1 MKDASCNS
9 PEDKRKTVQIRA
21 TSTKC
26 HISDPCQ
33 VGNEKKLRSTSNPSL
48 FNIFWPMQSRFN
60 FSMRCHRTPNL

>member
-9 PEDKRKTVQIRA
+9 PEDKRKIVQIRA

-33 VGNEKKLRSTSNPSL
+33 VGNEKKIKIHFESFPVQHFLADAKSL
-48 FNIFWPMQSRFN
+48 
-60 FSMRCHRTPNL
+60 